1 MKADIKNPTLRKV
14 RNKGFTPVSYHH
26 TSGVHCGWIFKR
38 GTKWVHAHFPS
49 LGNIKLAKSEL
60 RYVREL

>member
-1 MKADIKNPTLRKV
+1 MNHTINNPTIRKV

-26 TSGVHCGWIFKR
+26 TSGVHSGWIYKR
-38 GTKWVHAHFPS
+38 GTKWIHAHFPS

-60 RYVREL
+60 RYVKEL

>member
-1 MKADIKNPTLRKV
+1 MKAEIKNPTLRKV

-26 TSGVHCGWIFKR
+26 TSGVHSGWIFKR

-49 LGNIKLAKSEL
+49 LGNVRISKTEM
-60 RYVREL
+60 RYVKEL